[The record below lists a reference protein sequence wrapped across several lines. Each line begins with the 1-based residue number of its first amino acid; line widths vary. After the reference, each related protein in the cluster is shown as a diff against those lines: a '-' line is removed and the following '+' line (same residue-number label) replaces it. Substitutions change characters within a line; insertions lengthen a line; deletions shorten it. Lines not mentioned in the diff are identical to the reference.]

1 MQGMGEDGSAVNQIS
16 RAIIG
21 CAYRVMN
28 KLGAGFLE
36 KIYENALVLELGR
49 EGLAVAQ
56 QVSMSVY
63 YDDVVIGNYTA
74 DLVVADAILVEL
86 KAVRALDS
94 VHSAQCINYLKATRL
109 PACLLINFGNPRVEI
124 RRFTLSL

>member
-1 MQGMGEDGSAVNQIS
+1 MQGMGEDGSAVNQTS
-16 RAIIG
+16 RVIIG
-21 CAYRVMN
+21 SAYCVMN

-36 KIYENALVLELGR
+36 KIYENALVLELDR
-49 EGLAVAQ
+49 AGLAVAQ
-56 QVSMSVY
+56 QVATAVY

-74 DLVVADAILVEL
+74 DLVVADTILVEL

-94 VHSAQCINYLKATRL
+94 IHAAQCINYLKATRL